1 MGRTISNTRDL
12 YYEIQRFFQNPDYYE
27 HIVLFIQI
35 IKKLHPTLSYLNFD
49 TCSVRVSL
57 SLSTTFSRTSKE
69 VFSRISD
76 SFSLEALDSISP
88 V

>member
-1 MGRTISNTRDL
+1 MK
-12 YYEIQRFFQNPDYYE
+12 YEDFFQNPDYHE
-27 HIVLFIQI
+27 QIVIYSNN
-35 IKKLHPTLSYLNFD
+35 LHPTLYLNFD

-57 SLSTTFSRTSKE
+57 SLSTTFSRTSKA